1 MLHGPPSG
9 TQSPCI
15 HWAQVST
22 AARVWLV
29 QGDLSWTGL
38 CAGWHEPC
46 TCHPSGTSNYPRGFL
61 VEKGETNLTTHFM
74 GFPGGSAGKESACNV
89 GVLGL
94 IPGLGRSPGEGNG
107 YSLQYSDLENSTDGR
122 VHGVTKSRAQL
133 SNFHLRGFPGS
144 SVGKESTCNAGDPS
158 SIPGS
163 GRSPGEG
170 SGYSLQYSWASLVAL
185 LVKNPPATQEIPV
198 QFLGQED
205 PLEKG

>member
-163 GRSPGEG
+163 GRSTGKG
-170 SGYSLQYSWASLVAL
+170 IGYPLQYSWASLVAQL
-185 LVKNPPATQEIPV
+185 IKTLPAIQETWV
-198 QFLGQED
+198 
-205 PLEKG
+205 